1 MNSIADALAAA
12 AALAPD
18 GRGRFAAPPVLQSWP
33 GIVHGGGLVAILD
46 AATRALGVPAA
57 PRMLEGRI
65 TSSVPL
71 VTALSLEGG
80 AREGGASV
88 TILQDGQI
96 LSSASVSLLGPGAT
110 AVPAAWRGGHAG
122 VTLPMSEDCLA
133 CGARNPLGL
142 QTALSFDDE
151 GVWAR
156 VEPGVP
162 WRTGA
167 ALHDALAPVLLD
179 EVAWW
184 LGALTMREGGLTN
197 RIQVTLHR
205 SALPAGGPLLALGRF
220 ADVTPIDRRRTF
232 WRTACGLFDAEGEP
246 LASAVVVFR
255 GGTDYSVRQIP
266 YFRERTTAATFAR
279 MFPNYCDGVSPAG

>member
-12 AALAPD
+12 AVVGAD
-18 GRGRFAAPPVLQSWP
+18 GRGRFAAPPMLQSWP

-46 AATRALGVPAA
+46 AATRALGVPHA
-57 PRMLEGRI
+57 PRTVEGRI

-71 VTALSLEGG
+71 TTALTLEGG

-96 LSSASVSLLGPGAT
+96 LSSVSVSLLAADAP
-110 AVPAAWRGGHAG
+110 AVRARWLGGRVG
-122 VTLPMSEDCLA
+122 VPLPMSEDCLA
-133 CGARNPLGL
+133 CGSRNPLGL

-156 VEPGVP
+156 LEPRAP
-162 WRTGA
+162 WRSGA

-197 RIQVTLHR
+197 RIQVTLHQ
-205 SALPAGGPLLALGRF
+205 SALPAGVPLLAAGRF
-220 ADVTPIDRRRTF
+220 ADVTPIDRRRSF
-232 WRTACGLFDAEGEP
+232 WRAVCDLSDLQGTP

-255 GGTDYSVRQIP
+255 GGADYSARQVP
-266 YFRERTTAATFAR
+266 YFRERTTAAAFAR

>member
-1 MNSIADALAAA
+1 VNSIADALAAA
-12 AALAPD
+12 AALGAD

-57 PRMLEGRI
+57 PRTMEGRI

-71 VTALSLEGG
+71 ATALTLEGG
-80 AREGGASV
+80 ARDGSASV
-88 TILQDGQI
+88 TIIQDGQI
-96 LSSASVSLLGPGAT
+96 LSSASVSLLAADTP
-110 AVPAAWRGGHAG
+110 AVRIPWSGGQAG

-133 CGARNPLGL
+133 CGLRNPLGL
-142 QTALSFDDE
+142 QTALSFDAE

-156 VEPGVP
+156 LEPGAP
-162 WRTGA
+162 WRTGL

-197 RIQVTLHR
+197 RIHVTLHQP
-205 SALPAGGPLLALGRF
+205 ALPAGVPLLAAGRF
-220 ADVTPIDRRRTF
+220 ADVTPIDRRRSF
-232 WRTACGLFDAEGEP
+232 WRAVCGLSDLQGTP

-255 GGTDYSVRQIP
+255 GGTDYSARQVP
-266 YFRERTTAATFAR
+266 YFRERTTAAAFAR
-279 MFPNYCDGVSPAG
+279 MFPNYCDGASPAG

>member
-1 MNSIADALAAA
+1 VNSIADALAAA

-18 GRGRFAAPPVLQSWP
+18 GRGRFAAPSVLQSWP

-46 AATRALGVPAA
+46 AASRALGVPAA
-57 PRMLEGRI
+57 PRIVEGRI

-71 VTALSLEGG
+71 LTALTLEGG
-80 AREGGASV
+80 VREGGASV

-96 LSSASVSLLGPGAT
+96 LSSASVSLLAPDTPA
-110 AVPAAWRGGHAG
+110 APAAWRGGPAG
-122 VTLPMSEDCLA
+122 FMLPMSDDCLA
-133 CGARNPLGL
+133 CGSRNPLGL

-156 VEPGVP
+156 IDPRAP

-205 SALPAGGPLLALGRF
+205 PALPAGGPLLATGRF

-232 WRTACGLFDAEGEP
+232 WRTACGLFDVKGEL

-266 YFRERTTAATFAR
+266 YFRERTSTTTFAR
-279 MFPNYCDGVSPAG
+279 MFPNYGDGGSAG